1 MIQKPIKFF
10 IKTDNNNNINQINFD
25 PKLLFDSSKNK
36 YLLKCKYCNY
46 ITDKTFNFEKHK
58 NICIKKIKTTIP
70 NISPFLK
77 SVI

>member
-10 IKTDNNNNINQINFD
+10 TTTDNNNINQINFD

-36 YLLKCKYCNY
+36 YLLKCIYCNY